1 MAAEQCSALRGRWGR
16 TTVGGSFRLNGFS
29 LNRQPPCV
37 RRQLTPSP
45 AGGRTKRLLRATAR
59 AKRSGWRPYG
69 ETSVCA
75 VGAGALDSP
84 LSVSRSSD
92 PFRQPPC
99 GGRRLPPF
107 HLAVPGKR
115 CGLSPTLAFS
125 DRCGNS
131 GFASSATGSATPEFP
146 RRGRQGRRAT
156 ARAKRSGGGPPRAS
170 APTGLMGRQ
179 ERPESPAPVWSSG
192 AASVSGAW

>member
-37 RRQLTPSP
+37 RQQLTPSP
-45 AGGRTKRLLRATAR
+45 AGGRTKRLPRATAR
-59 AKRSGWRPYG
+59 AKRSGGRPYG
-69 ETSVCA
+69 ETSFCA

-99 GGRRLPPF
+99 GGRRLPPPPMGGGKAGR
-107 HLAVPGKR
+107 LRLRRPGFP
-115 CGLSPTLAFS
+115 LP
-125 DRCGNS
+125 
-131 GFASSATGSATPEFP
+131 ASSPG
-146 RRGRQGRRAT
+146 RRARSSPPVRQGRPGFRG
-156 ARAKRSGGGPPRAS
+156 SPPAQQ
-170 APTGLMGRQ
+170 GR
-179 ERPESPAPVWSSG
+179 PGSPWSPPGSPPAPRGS
-192 AASVSGAW
+192 ASDGG